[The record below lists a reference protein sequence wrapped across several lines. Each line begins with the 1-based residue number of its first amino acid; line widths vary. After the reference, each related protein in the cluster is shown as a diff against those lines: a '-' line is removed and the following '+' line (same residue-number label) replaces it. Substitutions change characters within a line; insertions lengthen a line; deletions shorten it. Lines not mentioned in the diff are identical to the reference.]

1 VSYKQIMREDNKS
14 FKKEELEMQYSKMY
28 KQIILKIYHVPSYIN
43 LLENF
48 NEVVHFSEKN

>member
-1 VSYKQIMREDNKS
+1 MREDNKS